1 MDKIVIYQ
9 FTDPTCIWCWGNE
22 PTIRALD
29 YLYGNKI
36 DIEFIMGGLVEDIN
50 TLFEEDASNPYAID
64 NANARIHENWVAA
77 SKRHGMPI
85 SEGKVALYNQ
95 RYTSSFPQNIAYE
108 AAKRI
113 NPQRAKHFLRRIREA
128 TFTEG
133 KRTSQI
139 DVLVELAAESGFSPA
154 QFIDE
159 YTYGGAQADFM
170 QDRMMCQRNGITGF
184 PSYLIKSQNTE
195 IILGGYQNLTT
206 FHKVIERLSDGHIKP
221 KRVGPSLANVMEFV
235 KRYQSVYPVEI
246 EVAFGLDRARTDL
259 MVDELIASG
268 NILPTAIGD
277 GRRLQPTAIAA
288 KATKNSANKKPTT
301 KSETDKVNNK
311 TMEKKELKA
320 TAAKA
325 ENAATKSASA
335 EKSATKATTE
345 KCTTKGCGTSKE
357 KGASTKKEKQTVKA

>member
-36 DIEFIMGGLVEDIN
+36 EIEFIMGGLVEDIN
-50 TLFEEDASNPYAID
+50 TLFEKDASNPYAID

-113 NPQRAKHFLRRIREA
+113 NPQRAKHLLRRIREA